1 MGPEST
7 MNPILTAFD
16 VNEARMPSGL
26 KVLVREDHSAPVV
39 AIFTHVLAGYFDEP
53 DELVGISHVLEHM
66 YFKGTPRRG
75 PGIIAQETKNAGGYL
90 NASTIY
96 DHTAYFS
103 VLPSA
108 ALEEGLDL
116 QSDALLNSV
125 IDEEELRKELLVI
138 IQEAKRKRD
147 SPSAVARETLYELM
161 FDQHRMRR
169 WRIGREAQLSAFT
182 RQDVAG
188 FFERFYT
195 ADSILLIVAG
205 DVDTA
210 RVLDLVARKYAGIR
224 TGPPPRD
231 RGPAAAPNGEFRFRE
246 IAGDVVQTRLE
257 LGWHSLPTLHSD
269 TPHLDLLALILGQGR
284 ASHLYRQV
292 RDTGLA
298 LGVTAYNYTPTEVGV
313 FGVGAETGPADAD
326 QCLYALWSTIDD
338 VRRGAI
344 TDADVARAQSII
356 EARMLRGL
364 ETMEGQASFLSE
376 WQALD
381 DWRLGAEY
389 LDKVMTASRADIL
402 RVANEYL
409 TLDSA
414 AVLCYRPATA
424 SPLTITR
431 DRLKAH
437 ARPN

>member
-1 MGPEST
+1 
-7 MNPILTAFD
+7 MNPIFTAFD

-53 DELVGISHVLEHM
+53 DEWVGISHVLEHM
-66 YFKGTPRRG
+66 YFKGTPTRG
-75 PGIIAQETKNAGGYL
+75 PGVIAQETKNAGGYL

-96 DHTAYFS
+96 DHTSYFS

-116 QSDALLNSV
+116 QSDALLHST

-138 IQEAKRKRD
+138 IQEAKRKQD
-147 SPSAVARETLYELM
+147 NPTALARETLFELM

-169 WRIGREAQLSAFT
+169 WRIGREEQLSTFT

-195 ADSILLIVAG
+195 ANSIILIVAG

-210 RVLDLVARKYAGIR
+210 RVLDLVSRKYAGIR
-224 TGPPPRD
+224 TGTPARD
-231 RGPAAAPNGEFRFRE
+231 RGPVAAPNGEFRFRE
-246 IAGDVVQTRLE
+246 ITGDVVQTRLE
-257 LGWHSLPTLHSD
+257 LGWHSQPTLHAD
-269 TPHLDLLALILGQGR
+269 TPFLDLLALILGQGR
-284 ASHLYRQV
+284 ASHLYRKV
-292 RDTGLA
+292 RDAGVA
-298 LGVTAYNYTPTEVGV
+298 LGVSAYNYTPTDVGV
-313 FGVGAETGPADAD
+313 FGISAETEPADAE
-326 QCLYALWSTIDD
+326 QCVDALWSTVAD

-344 TDADVARAQSII
+344 TDGDVARAQSVM

-376 WQALD
+376 WQALR
-381 DWRLGAEY
+381 DWRLGGEY
-389 LDKVMTASRADIL
+389 LDKVMAASRADIL

-409 TLDSA
+409 TLETA
-414 AVLCYRPATA
+414 ALLCYRPDAA
-424 SPLTITR
+424 SPLTTNHDKLR
-431 DRLKAH
+431 ANARH
-437 ARPN
+437 A